1 MFRRKA
7 VGDGFD
13 RALRRPAWGRGF
25 GLALAWM
32 AGLLSVSPWCSRGV
46 ILWSDLGT
54 TKVHETGAGSDILG
68 GAVKRDNTSSDTL
81 YFKFHVD
88 PHSDWSTE
96 PYFAAFQLYEG
107 EAERLGIGNSFKAWA
122 YSAFNTNQ
130 ETSPSNTASS
140 DFVDLLSAH
149 PEPSGADSY
158 FRYELPRRGTEVTI
172 VFKVQY
178 VPGGDDLVTAWMG
191 PDLGPGATEASQP
204 TNNTTAFIANASFD
218 QIRLRHG
225 GGGEGWSFS
234 DMAIATSFSDFVGG
248 GSGGSGVGGEEAV
261 WGSLPFTFRFWLREQ
276 GLPQNSVRALAQTRD
291 GYLWIGSDDGIA
303 RFDGVRFLS
312 YGSRE
317 GLRNARVRVL
327 FEDSGGVLWIGT
339 AGGGLA
345 SRRNGRFETLT
356 IKDGLPADS
365 ITALAEDASGRLWVG
380 TESGLAVLENGHPM
394 LLDGVAE
401 LKGRPVT
408 TLYRDRHKTM
418 WVGATG
424 AGVFQ
429 FVGGKLKRLADPSV
443 EALLQDPHCLLEDRG
458 GRLWIG
464 AGDYEVLCLEKKEW
478 RQYKMPR
485 HLARPYVSA
494 LVEQPDGTVWA
505 GSVSEGLV
513 DFRGGKLE
521 VVNASSGLSDNFVE
535 SMLVD
540 SEGNLWVG
548 TGAGLNRI
556 RRSNLSVYG
565 QGNGLDYGPVQGL
578 AETAPGL
585 IWAAQSGAGLFCWQG
600 RGFSGLAPA
609 GSSRGYQDVNALMAS
624 RDGSCWAAG
633 QGGVWHLTN
642 SNGIAQEV
650 DPVLLTGLN
659 VSSLAEDHQGGTW
672 AGTHEGEVWRRH
684 DRTWT
689 VQTNLS
695 QSHAITAILIDAE
708 GAVWIGSEGGGLL
721 RFKDGKGTHFGA
733 GQGLLSDLI
742 RCLYLDAQG
751 TVWIGTAGGGL
762 SRWRDGATASF
773 TTREGLPDNT
783 ISQILEDDSG
793 RLWLGSNRGI
803 ACVRKPELEEL
814 AAGKLTTVYPQ
825 VYGRAEGMASEEC
838 TGGFFPAGLKTKSGM
853 LWFSTLKGIVVADP
867 HPQGAEAPAP
877 VVLLEEVL
885 VDGLPEQGKS
895 LAAGS
900 APATQNGP
908 EAAEL
913 RIAPGRHSLEFRYTG
928 LNFTAPDRVRFRY
941 RLEKWDPDWVEAKT
955 SRTASYG
962 YVPPGDYRF
971 RVIACNSDGRWSE
984 EGASLGV
991 VVLPH
996 FWQAP
1001 WFLTLGAFGLL
1012 ALVGGAGRLVGKR
1025 KHQRRLQHL
1034 EEERALE
1041 RERARIAQDLHDDLG
1056 SSLTRISLLSDLTRA
1071 DKDNPALVE
1080 THANKISQ
1088 SAGQTVRALEEIVW
1102 ALRPGSDSLQSL
1114 VEYIAHFANEMFE
1127 GDIARCRLDLPP
1139 DLPSRPL
1146 PPEMRHNIFLVVK
1159 EALTNALKHASAKEV
1174 RVQAKASDS
1183 WLEIIVQD
1191 DGKGFE
1197 TQSGPTKSKRNGL
1210 GNMRRRAEA
1219 MGGSLLVES
1228 HSGKGTIV
1236 RLRVTF
1242 PAGAT

>member
-1 MFRRKA
+1 L
-7 VGDGFD
+7 
-13 RALRRPAWGRGF
+13 AL
-25 GLALAWM
+25 GLA
-32 AGLLSVSPWCSRGV
+32 AGLLAASFPSPARAV

-68 GAVKRDNTSSDTL
+68 GAVKRDDTSHDTL

-107 EAERLGIGNSFKAWA
+107 DTERLGMGNSLKAWA

-130 ETSPSNTASS
+130 EAGPSNTGSG
-140 DFVDLLSAH
+140 DFVDLRSAH

-158 FRYELPRRGTEVTI
+158 FLYELPRRGTEVTI

-178 VPGGDDLVTAWMG
+178 VPGGDDFVTAWLS
-191 PDLGPGATEASQP
+191 PDLGPGATEAGQP
-204 TNNTTAFIANASFD
+204 ANKTTEFRANASFD

-234 DMAIATSFSDFVGG
+234 DMAIATSFSDFVS
-248 GSGGSGVGGEEAV
+248 GSSVEPGAGGETAGR
-261 WGSLPFTFRFWLREQ
+261 GSLPFTFRLWQREQ

-291 GYLWIGSDDGIA
+291 GYLWIGTDDGIA

-317 GLRNARVRVL
+317 GLRNGRVRVL
-327 FEDSGGVLWIGT
+327 FEDSGGTLWIGS
-339 AGGGLA
+339 AGVGLA

-365 ITALAEDASGRLWVG
+365 ITALAEDASGRLWIG
-380 TESGLAVLENGHPM
+380 TESGLAVLEKGRPM
-394 LLDGVAE
+394 VWSAAAE
-401 LKGRPVT
+401 LKGRPIT
-408 TLYRDRHKTM
+408 TLYQDRHKAM

-429 FVGGKLKRLADPSV
+429 FANGKFTRLADPSI
-443 EALLQDPHCLLEDRG
+443 EALLQDPHCLLEDRA
-458 GRLWIG
+458 GRIWIG
-464 AGDYEVLCLEKKEW
+464 AGDYQLVCRENNEW
-478 RQYKMPR
+478 HQYKMPR
-485 HLARPYVSA
+485 HLARPYVSS

-513 DFRGGKLE
+513 GFKGGKSAVL
-521 VVNASSGLSDNFVE
+521 NARSGLSDNFIE

-548 TGAGLNRI
+548 TGAGLNRV
-556 RRSNLSVYG
+556 RRSNLSIYG
-565 QGNGLDYGPVQGL
+565 QSEGLDYGPVQGL
-578 AETAPGL
+578 AETAPGMV
-585 IWAAQSGAGLFCWQG
+585 WAAQSGAGLFCWQS
-600 RGFSGLAPA
+600 RSFAFLASS
-609 GSSRGYQDVNALMAS
+609 GSSQGFQGVNALMAS

-633 QGGVWHLTN
+633 EGGLWHLTN
-642 SNGIAQEV
+642 SNGTAGEAE
-650 DPVLLTGLN
+650 PLALAGLN
-659 VSSLAEDHQGGTW
+659 VISLAEDHRGGIW
-672 AGTHEGEVWRRH
+672 AGTHEGEVWRRL
-684 DRTWT
+684 DGAWT
-689 VQTNLS
+689 VQRNLA
-695 QSHAITAILIDAE
+695 QSHAVTALLQDAE
-708 GAVWIGSEGGGLL
+708 DALWIGSEGGGLF
-721 RFKDGKGTHFGA
+721 RWKGGAATHLGV

-742 RCLYLDAQG
+742 RTLYADSQG
-751 TVWIGTAGGGL
+751 TLWIGTAGGGL
-762 SRWRDGATASF
+762 SRWHDGATASF
-773 TTREGLPDNT
+773 TTHEGLPDNT
-783 ISQILEDDSG
+783 ISQILEDDGG

-803 ACVRKPELEEL
+803 ACVRKHELDEL
-814 AAGKLTTVYPQ
+814 AAGKIATIYPQ
-825 VYGRAEGMASEEC
+825 VYGRAEGMPSEEC
-838 TGGFFPAGLKTKSGM
+838 AGGFFPAGLKTKSGR
-853 LWFSTLKGIVVADP
+853 LWFSTFKGIVVADP
-867 HPQGAEAPAP
+867 HPQGADAPAP
-877 VVLLEEVL
+877 IVLLEEVL
-885 VDGLPEQGKS
+885 VDGLPEPGEALGALS
-895 LAAGS
+895 TPAVRHGSEPAG
-900 APATQNGP
+900 
-908 EAAEL
+908 L
-913 RIAPGRHSLEFRYTG
+913 RIAPGRHSLEFHYTG
-928 LNFTAPDRVRFRY
+928 LSFSAPDRVRFRY
-941 RLEKWDPDWVEAKT
+941 RLENWDPDWVEAKT

-962 YVPPGDYRF
+962 YVPPGQYRF
-971 RVIACNSDGRWSE
+971 RVIACNSDGRWSD

-991 VVLPH
+991 FVLPH

-1025 KHQRRLQHL
+1025 KHQRRLKHL
-1034 EEERALE
+1034 EQERALE

-1056 SSLTRISLLSDLTRA
+1056 SSLTRIALLSELTRA
-1071 DKDNPALVE
+1071 DKDNPGLVE

-1127 GDIARCRLDLPP
+1127 GDAARCRLDLPH

-1174 RVQAKASDS
+1174 RVQAKAEGS
-1183 WLEIIVQD
+1183 WLEIFVQD
-1191 DGKGFE
+1191 DGKGFDPHP
-1197 TQSGPTKSKRNGL
+1197 GPAKNQRHGL

-1219 MGGSLLVES
+1219 MGGTLVVDS
-1228 HSGKGTIV
+1228 QPQKGTSV

-1242 PAGAT
+1242 PQSVS